1 MMQCTREAR
10 RTCWLRRLAL
20 VLVTTFAVLAASGC
34 QGVKPWER
42 DLLARPD
49 MQTEDDAHLAALR
62 SHTWFSKEA
71 SLVGGGGAGGGCG
84 CN

>member
-1 MMQCTREAR
+1 
-10 RTCWLRRLAL
+10 

-34 QGVKPWER
+34 AGVKPWER

-49 MQTEDDAHLAALR
+49 MQAEDDPHLAALR